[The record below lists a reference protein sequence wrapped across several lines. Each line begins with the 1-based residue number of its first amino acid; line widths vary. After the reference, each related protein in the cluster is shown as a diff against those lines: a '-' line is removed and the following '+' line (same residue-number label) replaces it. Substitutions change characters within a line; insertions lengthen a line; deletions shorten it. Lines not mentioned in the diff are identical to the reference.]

1 VAAET
6 QGLVATGGSLH
17 LIQLQSRRP
26 VLLDG
31 GGLDGLPYA
40 PESGP
45 EMRRVLADVYGL
57 DLMNPPEEARHS
69 GVVPD
74 DFNKEVWAGYSRER
88 WRQIRRTH
96 NVTQVVTR
104 TDWTL
109 DLPLVTENGD
119 LRLYRI
125 PE

>member
-1 VAAET
+1 MKAAPVLVFS
-6 QGLVATGGSLH
+6 GLV
-17 LIQLQSRRP
+17 
-26 VLLDG
+26 
-31 GGLDGLPYA
+31 GLG
-40 PESGP
+40 
-45 EMRRVLADVYGL
+45 
-57 DLMNPPEEARHS
+57 
-69 GVVPD
+69 
-74 DFNKEVWAGYSRER
+74 
-88 WRQIRRTH
+88 RTH